1 MIHNLSDMNVLFLC
15 TGNSARSILAEAI
28 LNAKAEG
35 RHRAY
40 SAGSHPKGEVHPLA
54 LAVLTTCGMPVADLA
69 SKSWETYTGDAA
81 PHMDVV
87 ITVCDRAAAEACPL
101 WPGAPVSAHW
111 GLPDPAATEDG
122 EHERLAA
129 FAATF
134 NALEKRIDL
143 MLGLPLEFLSP
154 DELEQQLRAIG

>member
-1 MIHNLSDMNVLFLC
+1 MNLLFLC

-28 LNAKAEG
+28 FNAKAEG

-40 SAGSHPKGEVHPLA
+40 SAGSHPRGEVHPLA
-54 LAVLTTCGMPVADLA
+54 LAVLETCGVPATNLA
-69 SKSWETYTGDAA
+69 SKSWEIYSGDQA

-101 WPGAPVSAHW
+101 WPGAPVAAHW
-111 GLPDPAATEDG
+111 GLPDPAAVAGSEQ
-122 EHERLAA
+122 ERLAA

-134 NALEKRIDL
+134 TALEKRIDL
-143 MLGLPLEFLSP
+143 LLGLPLEFLSP
-154 DELEQQLRAIG
+154 DELEQQLRAIAP

>member
-1 MIHNLSDMNVLFLC
+1 MNVLFLC

-54 LAVLTTCGMPVADLA
+54 LTVLETCGIPVAGLA
-69 SKSWETYTGDAA
+69 SKSWETYAGDDAT
-81 PHMDVV
+81 HMDVV

-101 WPGAPVSAHW
+101 WPGAPVAAYW
-111 GLPDPAATEDG
+111 GLPDPATAEGG
-122 EHERLAA
+122 EQERLAA

-143 MLGLPLEFLSP
+143 LLGLPLDFLSP
-154 DELEQQLRAIG
+154 DELEQQLRALA